1 MTAQGYIDP
10 DDDDTM
16 RHYPNA
22 EPTAAI
28 AALNEALAKAQGE
41 FPDIK
46 RERTVE
52 VQTKTGG
59 KYTFSYA
66 PLDLIMS
73 TVRPTLAKHG
83 LSVVQILEPGP
94 SLRTELRHAA
104 GGVIG
109 GSFPFT
115 APENA
120 QQLGSL
126 ITYLRRYCLVALLG
140 LTTEEDD
147 DGSKASGNESR
158 SVPTPEKETPAT
170 VNPVTNAQHAKIGAL
185 VKKLGEGEPEG
196 STADWTVNSRLW
208 IQEQYGKKS
217 RAQLTT
223 TEAGK
228 LIEYLEEQLEA
239 QSVPFG

>member
-1 MTAQGYIDP
+1 MTAQGYSQKYLDSP
-10 DDDDTM
+10 
-16 RHYPNA
+16 P
-22 EPTAAI
+22 EPSAAI

-41 FPDIK
+41 FDDIK

-83 LSVVQILEPGP
+83 LSVVQVLEPGP

-126 ITYLRRYCLVALLG
+126 ITYLRRYSLVALLG

-158 SVPTPEKETPAT
+158 AVPTPEKETPAT
-170 VNPVTNAQHAKIGAL
+170 VNPVTKAQHGKIGAL
-185 VKKLGEGEPEG
+185 IKALDEASGSEPEQG
-196 STADWTVNSRLW
+196 ATTNWVTYSRNW
-208 IQEQYGKKS
+208 IKDHFGKTS
-217 RAQLTT
+217 RADLTT
-223 TEAGK
+223 SEAGQ
-228 LIEYLEEQLEA
+228 LIDELERQLEA